1 MHTGGT
7 LVGTLYKLAWVLRA
21 FLVAPFFGR
30 FGRGG
35 YLGPPAFISGS
46 RRMYFG
52 RAVRIFPGLRA
63 ECIGTG
69 SLTVGDDVSIGQ
81 GFHVIASG
89 SVEIGEGA
97 LISANV
103 FVTDT
108 DHGFDN
114 PDLPILRQPNVI
126 RPTFIGRRCFLGV
139 GARIQAGTQL
149 GDGCVVGANAVVKG
163 AFPPYSMLAGAP
175 ARVVKHYDFEQS
187 AWVRSGSVAI
197 SENRP

>member
-1 MHTGGT
+1 
-7 LVGTLYKLAWVLRA
+7 
-21 FLVAPFFGR
+21 
-30 FGRGG
+30 
-35 YLGPPAFISGS
+35 
-46 RRMYFG
+46 MYFG

-163 AFPPYSMLAGAP
+163 RSHRTRCLLAHR
-175 ARVVKHYDFEQS
+175 RVWS
-187 AWVRSGSVAI
+187 SIMTSSNRLGSG
-197 SENRP
+197 PGP